1 MRKDFREKKRKEGS
15 RTEEG
20 RVKEINWPEML
31 REGGGDRPASQYIRC
46 HRNELIYCL
55 IPNGW
60 GHLRALR
67 KFVVHQGC
75 CLPSVTV
82 RTQLRRLHGDAE

>member
-60 GHLRALR
+60 GHFTFGHYASLLSIKA
-67 KFVVHQGC
+67 VA
-75 CLPSVTV
+75 CL
-82 RTQLRRLHGDAE
+82 L